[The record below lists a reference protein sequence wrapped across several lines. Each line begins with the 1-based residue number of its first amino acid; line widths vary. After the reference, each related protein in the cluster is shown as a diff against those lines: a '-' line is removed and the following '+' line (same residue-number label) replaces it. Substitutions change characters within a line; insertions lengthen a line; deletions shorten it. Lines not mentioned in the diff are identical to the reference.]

1 MVTIVD
7 VDEEVVEGVKGG
19 DSDEGVGL
27 ENGFGEDKD
36 AASCSDEPVAVGVVV
51 VAEGSV
57 EDAAVFEGGRGGD
70 AIVTDGEGES
80 GATAAAGARSLGG
93 VVDVDVVGGDDADK
107 DVASDIEDPDTVEG
121 EGKGRAEED
130 NIVAEE
136 LSLESMSVSTAAAA
150 PTLTGG
156 AAATSTS
163 TSAAVVVVT
172 TGAVSARDMNG
183 RRKERGG
190 EGPEDEEIEGGGLQV
205 AVWWG
210 RMDGRKEGSKTE
222 VGKNG

>member
-7 VDEEVVEGVKGG
+7 VDKEEVVEGVKGG
-19 DSDEGVGL
+19 DRDEGVGL

-36 AASCSDEPVAVGVVV
+36 PVSCSDELVAAVVLV
-51 VAEGSV
+51 EAEGSV

-80 GATAAAGARSLGG
+80 GATAAADARSLGG
-93 VVDVDVVGGDDADK
+93 VVDVDVVGGDDAVDK
-107 DVASDIEDPDTVEG
+107 DVASDIEDPDNVEG

-130 NIVAEE
+130 DIVAEE
-136 LSLESMSVSTAAAA
+136 LSLESMCVSTAAAA

-163 TSAAVVVVT
+163 TSAAVVVET

-183 RRKERGG
+183 RRRGRGG
-190 EGPEDEEIEGGGLQV
+190 EGPEDEEREGKVLPV
-205 AVWWG
+205 AV
-210 RMDGRKEGSKTE
+210 
-222 VGKNG
+222 